1 MPFDLNLQYFFYH
14 LKLPR
19 HFFPQKQY
27 CDRVYL
33 NFQTKNSNFPRH
45 VHSSQG
51 DSLQIFFFPIKLRE
65 NSEVCEISPLEI
77 QRKGF
82 CFRPQVLFDPG
93 KVCMLI
99 STTASI
105 FYTPLSEIII
115 KRNLIENEYISLKQ
129 AAFFHHKYFYKK

>member
-33 NFQTKNSNFPRH
+33 NFQTKNSNFVRIQTFQDMCIQAREIPYR
-45 VHSSQG
+45 
-51 DSLQIFFFPIKLRE
+51 FFFPIKLRE

-77 QRKGF
+77 
-82 CFRPQVLFDPG
+82 
-93 KVCMLI
+93 
-99 STTASI
+99 
-105 FYTPLSEIII
+105 
-115 KRNLIENEYISLKQ
+115 
-129 AAFFHHKYFYKK
+129 